1 MLSYAF
7 RVLQED
13 GYQKL
18 AAESFDN
25 TADLCAAILE
35 KGISIQI
42 KRGLLRDYI
51 SNEGTIFGVR
61 GQLNI
66 SESIKKL
73 TFLDRKM
80 VCNYDEFSVNAIP
93 NRIIKST
100 VLHLLRLDISS
111 ERTKTLRRLM
121 KSFCDIEPIDLRV
134 VNWNQDFHKYNP
146 SYQTLVSICFL
157 TYKGLLQTE
166 EKGSFQLVGFKE
178 EHMHNLFERFILE
191 YYRKEWDID
200 ANPSQIPW
208 QLDDDNKNNL
218 PQMRTDVT
226 LSRGNNILI
235 IDAKYYAKT
244 MQKRFE
250 VETIHSGN
258 LYQIFA
264 YVKNKEYELRDKEH
278 KVAGILLY
286 AKTDEDVVPNVT
298 YRMSGNQISVKTL
311 DLNCDFSYIRSQL
324 DNIASTFFVS

>member
-18 AAESFDN
+18 SAESFDN
-25 TADLCAAILE
+25 TGDLCAAILE

-51 SNEGTIFGVR
+51 ANEGTVSGVR

-66 SESIKKL
+66 SQSIKNL
-73 TFLDRKM
+73 TFLNRTM
-80 VCNYDEFSVNAIP
+80 VCNYDEFSVNALP

-100 VLHLLRLDISS
+100 VLHLLRFDISS
-111 ERTKTLRRLM
+111 ERKKVLRRLM
-121 KSFCDIEPIDLRV
+121 DFFSEIDPIDLRV
-134 VNWNQDFHKYNP
+134 VNWTQGFHKYNP
-146 SYQTLVSICFL
+146 SYQTLVAICFL

-166 EKGSFQLVGFKE
+166 QKGHFKLVGFRE
-178 EHMHNLFERFILE
+178 EHMYNLFQRFILE
-191 YYRKEWDID
+191 YYRKEWDLD
-200 ANPSQIPW
+200 ANSSHIPW

-244 MQKRFE
+244 MQKQFE

-264 YVKNKEYELRDKEH
+264 YVKNKEYELRDKDH
-278 KVAGILLY
+278 RVAGMLLY
-286 AKTDEDVVPNVT
+286 AKTDEEVVPNVT

-311 DLNCDFSYIRSQL
+311 DLNCDFSSIREQL
-324 DNIASTFFVS
+324 DNIASSFFYQ

>member
-1 MLSYAF
+1 MLAYAF
-7 RVLQED
+7 RVLQES
-13 GYQKL
+13 GYEKL
-18 AAESFDN
+18 AVEEFDN

-35 KGISIQI
+35 RGIAIQI
-42 KRGLLRDYI
+42 KRGLQRDYVAE
-51 SNEGTIFGVR
+51 EGSLSGIR

-80 VCNYDEFSVNAIP
+80 VCNYEEFSVNALP

-100 VLHLLRLDISS
+100 VLRLLRLDISDK
-111 ERTKTLRRLM
+111 RKIALRRLM
-121 KSFCDIEPIDLRV
+121 APFCDIDEIDLHTI
-134 VNWNQDFHKYNP
+134 NWHQDFHKYNL
-146 SYQTLVSICFL
+146 SYQMLISICYL
-157 TYKGLLQTE
+157 TYKGFLQTE
-166 EKGSFQLVGFKE
+166 QQGRFKLTAFSE

-208 QLDDDNKNNL
+208 QLDDDNENNL
-218 PQMRTDVT
+218 PQMHTDVT
-226 LSRGNNILI
+226 LSKGNNVLI
-235 IDAKYYAKT
+235 IDAKYYTKT

-278 KVAGILLY
+278 RVAGMLLY
-286 AKTDEDVVPNVT
+286 AKTDEEVVPNVT

-311 DLNCDFSYIRSQL
+311 DLNCDFSSIREQL
-324 DNIASTFFVS
+324 DNIASSFFYL